1 MCHTRIEGAPR
12 STSELSEKRL
22 GRENGNGSSY
32 SSTHEDPP
40 IGWLSALLT
49 YISYAVLI
57 GYGHM
62 RDFLGTLTGISR
74 YAVRN
79 NPINST
85 ALFHVKI

>member
-1 MCHTRIEGAPR
+1 MHV
-12 STSELSEKRL
+12 
-22 GRENGNGSSY
+22 
-32 SSTHEDPP
+32 DPP

-62 RDFLGTLTGISR
+62 RDFLGAMTGISR

-79 NPINST
+79 NQNIIT
-85 ALFHVKI
+85 ALFIS